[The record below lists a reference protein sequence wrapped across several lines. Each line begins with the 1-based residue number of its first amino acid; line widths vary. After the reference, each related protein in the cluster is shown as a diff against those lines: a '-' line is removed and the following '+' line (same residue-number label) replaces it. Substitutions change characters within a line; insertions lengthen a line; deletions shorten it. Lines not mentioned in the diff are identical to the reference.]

1 MAKNKPVYVQ
11 MVFLTL
17 QCCVYFT
24 SLKNFFSK
32 ISEDRKLEAAAEDT
46 RPPDMS
52 VEAND
57 LTIEDEVNLEP
68 KKPGMPSCS
77 THKFTSTF

>member
-17 QCCVYFT
+17 QCCVYF

-32 ISEDRKLEAAAEDT
+32 ISEDQKLEAAAEDT

>member
-1 MAKNKPVYVQ
+1 M
-11 MVFLTL
+11 
-17 QCCVYFT
+17 
-24 SLKNFFSK
+24 
-32 ISEDRKLEAAAEDT
+32 EDAAEDT

-68 KKPGMPSCS
+68 KKPGTPGCS
-77 THKFTSTF
+77 TQKFTSTF

>member
-1 MAKNKPVYVQ
+1 M
-11 MVFLTL
+11 
-17 QCCVYFT
+17 
-24 SLKNFFSK
+24 
-32 ISEDRKLEAAAEDT
+32 EDAAEDT

-52 VEAND
+52 VEANN

-77 THKFTSTF
+77 THKLLQHFDSVLYFYDLEE

>member
-1 MAKNKPVYVQ
+1 
-11 MVFLTL
+11 
-17 QCCVYFT
+17 
-24 SLKNFFSK
+24 
-32 ISEDRKLEAAAEDT
+32 
-46 RPPDMS
+46 MS

-77 THKFTSTF
+77 TNKFTLTFELGFMFLRFGGMNSCLGREWTVEGVHLPVL